1 MIRILT
7 LKRLSE
13 SLKKKNKEFGF
24 RSLFFFFSNKM
35 EHPQVK
41 CSLLFLIVLVTS
53 NLARTKLLSWP
64 RLALR

>member
-1 MIRILT
+1 MIRILI

-13 SLKKKNKEFGF
+13 SLKKKIRNLVSGPF
-24 RSLFFFFSNKM
+24 FFFFSNKM
-35 EHPQVK
+35 EHPQIK

-53 NLARTKLLSWP
+53 NLARKKLLSWP